1 MRRRRKLL
9 IGILVMIII
18 GLVIV
23 IGGALF
29 LNTDSELSTGER
41 NILVCA
47 IDESEPRPGMGAVD
61 MAFVVYLNNSNIV
74 NYTTIYPH
82 GMVHPNASEP
92 QEAQAQGAGSQLLLH
107 DSFWDSDTQ
116 QSMRYAE
123 EIVEYNTN
131 ISIDA
136 VVAVNTEALD
146 AVIQAGSPLE
156 VNGQTINTSGIDII
170 REEQNVNGSSRGD
183 AVLDVV
189 HGLANSASDPLKR
202 SQMVSTALDQYS
214 KGNIV
219 MYPEGS
225 FVNLLASQGIEAL
238 FS

>member
-202 SQMVSTALDQYS
+202 SQMVSAALDQYS